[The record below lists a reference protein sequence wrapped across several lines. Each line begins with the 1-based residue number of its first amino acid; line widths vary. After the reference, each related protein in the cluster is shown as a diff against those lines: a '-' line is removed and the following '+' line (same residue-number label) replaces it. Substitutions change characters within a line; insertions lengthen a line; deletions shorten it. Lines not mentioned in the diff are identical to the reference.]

1 MPSWKGSSGKS
12 YPIEYDG
19 LTDRQI
25 AKERTYQASKSR
37 GKGPKRQGGRRVSK
51 VSKGASAGRIEHLQH
66 KPAYGQPQ
74 YSSKINA
81 AAMQR
86 TNELAKFLS
95 NAAREAARRQSN

>member
-37 GKGPKRQGGRRVSK
+37 GKGPKRAGRR
-51 VSKGASAGRIEHLQH
+51 SATRPSSRGSGPKRRGR
-66 KPAYGQPQ
+66 K
-74 YSSKINA
+74 
-81 AAMQR
+81 
-86 TNELAKFLS
+86 
-95 NAAREAARRQSN
+95 